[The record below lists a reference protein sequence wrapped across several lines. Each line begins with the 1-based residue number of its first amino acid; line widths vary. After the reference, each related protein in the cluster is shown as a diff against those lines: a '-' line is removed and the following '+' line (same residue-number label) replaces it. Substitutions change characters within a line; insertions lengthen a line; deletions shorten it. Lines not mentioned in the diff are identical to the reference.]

1 MLPSIGDLKFSKL
14 NFDNTC
20 VYLGNKYTCSTE
32 TINHRLDLMTFFKR
46 IDPFVVYYKRL
57 IKSYNHMAYNILENE
72 IILILPKFQE
82 NKNVEL
88 SPCLYPV
95 S

>member
-1 MLPSIGDLKFSKL
+1 MLPSIGYLKFSKL

-46 IDPFVVYYKRL
+46 IDPFVDK
-57 IKSYNHMAYNILENE
+57 
-72 IILILPKFQE
+72 IIQSHGIQHPRK
-82 NKNVEL
+82 
-88 SPCLYPV
+88 
-95 S
+95 